1 MFMKN
6 CYPANFFDRVVE
18 KFMTSHRSSVS
29 SSTTD
34 SEDVPFVVLT
44 VPFYGRCSETFAKKL
59 SGIIESKFAVK
70 VRVSYCTFKVKSYFC
85 LKCSTPLYLMS
96 NVIALA
102 AWMVHAPMTTSV
114 IPLDT
119 YLKDV
124 TMNT

>member
-70 VRVSYCTFKVKSYFC
+70 V
-85 LKCSTPLYLMS
+85 KCP
-96 NVIALA
+96 I
-102 AWMVHAPMTTSV
+102 VHS
-114 IPLDT
+114 
-119 YLKDV
+119 K
-124 TMNT
+124 